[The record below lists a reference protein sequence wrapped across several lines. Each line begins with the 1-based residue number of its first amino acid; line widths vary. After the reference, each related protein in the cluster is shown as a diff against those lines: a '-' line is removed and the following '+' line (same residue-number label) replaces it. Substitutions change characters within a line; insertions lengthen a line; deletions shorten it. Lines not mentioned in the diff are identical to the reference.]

1 MLSWCLRE
9 FFQTLQKP
17 IMLPKLVRMGKMHPE
32 VARQNKPKMRDM
44 LKWLVLTGGVV
55 GVLVYT
61 GGAVYKL
68 KSS

>member
-1 MLSWCLRE
+1 
-9 FFQTLQKP
+9 
-17 IMLPKLVRMGKMHPE
+17 